1 MPSKRKQKAKEK
13 RSRQSDVTSDIEILD
28 VLLGS
33 YQSDN
38 REMQEG
44 NSDNEMDERLN
55 RQERGL
61 NQNDSEFRS

>member
-33 YQSDN
+33 YQRDN

-44 NSDNEMDERLN
+44 KSDNEMDERLN